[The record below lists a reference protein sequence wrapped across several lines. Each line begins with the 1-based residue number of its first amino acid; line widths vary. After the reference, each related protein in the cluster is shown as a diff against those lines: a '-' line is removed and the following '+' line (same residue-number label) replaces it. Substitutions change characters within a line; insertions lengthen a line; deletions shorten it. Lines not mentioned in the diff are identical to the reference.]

1 MSTQKQLPKA
11 VQDDISKL
19 QNLEDRIRT
28 LGQQKFAIDAT
39 IQEKK
44 KAIEELSEMEDTAVV
59 YKQVGGILIHSD
71 KSKVLEELNDEISTL
86 EMRRKTIERSESSN
100 TQSYEEL
107 RKKLTQQLQ
116 S

>member
-28 LGQQKFAIDAT
+28 LGQQKFTIDAT

-44 KAIEELSEMEDTAVV
+44 KAIEELSELEDTAVV

-71 KSKVLEELNDEISTL
+71 KAKVLVELNDEISTL